1 MILDLSNP
9 LHVEQLR
16 TRVETLIKKGT
27 IVELTEKKIV
37 RTSSQNRYLHSL
49 LGYLAVEMGCTLQ
62 WVKEKYYKEYVNSDI
77 FVIEIEDDY
86 IGKTKFIRSSA
97 SLTTDEM
104 TTSIE
109 RLRNWAS
116 EEAGI
121 YLPSADEHKL
131 VQLMEMEVQR
141 NKQYI

>member
-1 MILDLSNP
+1 MAHEIN
-9 LHVEQLR
+9 
-16 TRVETLIKKGT
+16 GF
-27 IVELTEKKIV
+27 
-37 RTSSQNRYLHSL
+37 
-49 LGYLAVEMGCTLQ
+49 
-62 WVKEKYYKEYVNSDI
+62 KY
-77 FVIEIEDDY
+77 EIEDDY
-86 IGKTKFIRSSA
+86 IGKARFLRSSTT
-97 SLTTDEM
+97 LTTDEM

-116 EEAGI
+116 EEVGI

>member
-77 FVIEIEDDY
+77 FVIEIKDDY

>member
-16 TRVETLIKKGT
+16 TRVETLVKKGT